1 MNRILYPILL
11 LLILVASACERVA
24 TVEVPETKPLP
35 VLYSFLSPDVKD
47 IRVSVTMSQPVFGNA
62 SSGVFNQV
70 QEAVVRITDQLG
82 NTKIIP
88 FSSDEN
94 CFYLVQTEYP
104 ILTTNTYTIVAK
116 WGEYEVT
123 GKTTVPLNNPNF
135 DSAYAEEVGLSQWG
149 DMQYKFLIKWTDIPG
164 ETNYYRASLEE
175 YYLQSGVDTFGYGVG
190 DKMFSDAG
198 KDGQVFSDKLDYYSY
213 TGTGSKPLINAYL
226 INSDKTYYEYH
237 RRRLN
242 YFGDD
247 PFSEPA
253 PQYSNVTGGLG
264 AIGSYRVSSKGIPIN

>member
-1 MNRILYPILL
+1 MKRILYPILFI
-11 LLILVASACERVA
+11 LIIVASSCEREA
-24 TVEVPETKPLP
+24 TVAVPETKPIP
-35 VLYSFLSPDVKD
+35 VLYSFLSPDSKE

-70 QEAVVRITDQLG
+70 QEAVVSISDQLG

-104 ILTTNTYTIVAK
+104 ILTTNTYTIEAK
-116 WGEYEVT
+116 WGDYKVT

-135 DSAYAEEVGLSQWG
+135 DSAYAEEIGASQWG
-149 DMQYKFLIKWTDIPG
+149 DIQYRFLVKWTDIPG
-164 ETNYYRASLEE
+164 ETNYYRTSFEE
-175 YYLQSGVDTFGYGVG
+175 VVWSSGFG
-190 DKMFSDAG
+190 DKMFSDVG
-198 KDGQVFSDKLDYYSY
+198 KDGQVFSDKFDYYSFS
-213 TGTGSKPLINAYL
+213 GSSAKPLINAYL
-226 INSDKTYYEYH
+226 INCDKVYYEYH

-247 PFSEPA
+247 PFSEPVQ
-253 PQYSNVTGGLG
+253 QYSNTIGGLG
-264 AIGSYRVSSKGIPIN
+264 AIGSYRVSMKEIPIN